1 MSKSGSDIGY
11 YVAIE
16 GGKIFGTLFVG
27 MDEEKFLAASVCSF
41 LSFGPASNVPNLT
54 HYGVV

>member
-27 MDEEKFLAASVCSF
+27 MDEEKFLAASVCSY
-41 LSFGPASNVPNLT
+41 AMR
-54 HYGVV
+54 